1 MEKGEQ
7 MFRKY
12 ALGLTVVALGV
23 SGCAPIMEANR
34 PSPVDLKRFVVGETT
49 RINVIAQVGSPT
61 SSEQDEGN
69 SCDVY
74 KLYTHGPGGAGK
86 GAIAAGEVLA
96 DVATLGLAE
105 IIFTPTEAATKSA
118 KHTVLFCYGSD
129 GKLASVKESDAASG
143 S

>member
-1 MEKGEQ
+1 MSK
-7 MFRKY
+7 KY
-12 ALGLTVVALGV
+12 ALGLAAVALCF

-34 PSPVDLKRFVVGETT
+34 PNPVDLDRFVVGQTT
-49 RINVIAQVGSPT
+49 RINVIAQVGGPT
-61 SSEQDEGN
+61 ATEQDQGN

-86 GAIAAGEVLA
+86 GAIAAGEAVA
-96 DVATLGLAE
+96 DVFTLGLAE
-105 IIFTPTEAATKSA
+105 IIFTPTEAATKNA

-129 GKLASVKESDAASG
+129 GKLASVRESDAASG